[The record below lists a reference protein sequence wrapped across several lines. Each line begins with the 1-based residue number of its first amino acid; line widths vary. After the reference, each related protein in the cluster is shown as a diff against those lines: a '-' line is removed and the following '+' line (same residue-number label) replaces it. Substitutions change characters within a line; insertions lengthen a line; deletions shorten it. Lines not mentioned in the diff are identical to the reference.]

1 MEIDIG
7 SEQASAGV
15 VVHVL
20 VRLSS
25 RELNR
30 LFLSG
35 DTLIQLPLD
44 GIVDDPGRADG
55 AAGAPM
61 PRMSMFLSEIA
72 GSPTGF
78 SRTFADAPHA
88 DSFARAVREQIST
101 ALEAS

>member
-1 MEIDIG
+1 VEIDIG
-7 SEQASAGV
+7 SEQVEQGV
-15 VVHVL
+15 AVHVR
-20 VRLSS
+20 VRLSP

-44 GIVDDPGRADG
+44 GFVDEPGDV
-55 AAGAPM
+55 PM

-72 GSPTGF
+72 GTPDGF
-78 SRTFADAPHA
+78 SRTFADAALA
-88 DSFARAVREQIST
+88 DSFAQAVREQIST

>member
-1 MEIDIG
+1 VEIDIG
-7 SEQASAGV
+7 SEQTSGGV

-20 VRLSS
+20 IRLSS

-35 DTLIQLPLD
+35 DTLIQLPLE
-44 GIVDDPGRADG
+44 GIADG
-55 AAGAPM
+55 PGGAPI

-72 GSPTGF
+72 GSPAGF
-78 SRTFADAPHA
+78 SRTFADATHA

>member
-7 SEQASAGV
+7 SEQVSGGV
-15 VVHVL
+15 AVHVH
-20 VRLSS
+20 VRLSA

-35 DTLIQLPLD
+35 DTLIQLPLE
-44 GIVDDPGRADG
+44 GIRRRTG
-55 AAGAPM
+55 ASAPI

-72 GSPTGF
+72 GSPDGF
-78 SRTFADAPHA
+78 SRTFADATHA

>member
-1 MEIDIG
+1 
-7 SEQASAGV
+7 
-15 VVHVL
+15 
-20 VRLSS
+20 
-25 RELNR
+25 
-30 LFLSG
+30 
-35 DTLIQLPLD
+35 
-44 GIVDDPGRADG
+44 
-55 AAGAPM
+55 M